1 MLAGH
6 RLADLLTPLLDSSAT
21 DIHAVGSV
29 ALREQRLRQ
38 AVLARRQGCSELRIP
53 SPLFLSEPKSA
64 APGGTMASIPAVC
77 GCPTLRSAPS
87 VI

>member
-1 MLAGH
+1 MLTGH

-64 APGGTMASIPAVC
+64 APGGRWQVFLPYVVV
-77 GCPTLRSAPS
+77 LRFAPHRP
-87 VI
+87 